1 MKDSFLQHFQNAQI
15 QYEKVGRNTI
25 AYRKFGSGP
34 VLLMVHGWPLSGVTY
49 RYLIPTLEKHFTC
62 IVPDSPGLGETLWE
76 DTSDLKFPVQ
86 ANTFKLFMQ
95 QLMIGKYHI
104 LAHDTGATIA
114 RILAS
119 KQPKAVLSMV
129 ILNTE
134 IMNQRPSP
142 VPLYQTLFKLPGS
155 SWVFKQLLK
164 SKVYV
169 KSPLGLA
176 GCFYDKALI
185 NDEFQHLYLDPII
198 KDKQRLN
205 GVLSYLDAIDWDL
218 VDSLDEIHKKIVAP
232 IQFIWGTKDPF
243 FPIEDA
249 RNLIGLSP
257 KCNGMVEIE
266 DAALMVY
273 EEKPEDVL
281 DAALAFWKQQGF
293 LNANTHEESILKEAV
308 QV

>member
-1 MKDSFLQHFQNAQI
+1 MTDSFLQHFQNAQV

-49 RYLIPTLEKHFTC
+49 RYLIPTLERYFTC

-76 DTSDLKFPVQ
+76 EKSDLKFPVQ

-95 QLMIGKYHI
+95 QLNIGKYHI

-119 KQPKAVLSMV
+119 QEQKSILSMV

-134 IMNQRPSP
+134 IMNHRPSP
-142 VPLYQTLFKLPGS
+142 IPLYQTLFKVPGS
-155 SWVFKQLLK
+155 SWVFKYLLK
-164 SKVYV
+164 SKFYV
-169 KSPLGLA
+169 KSKLGLA
-176 GCFYDKALI
+176 GCFYDKKFI
-185 NDEFQHLYLDPII
+185 NDEFQRLYLDPVIN
-198 KDKQRLN
+198 DKQRRR
-205 GVLSYLDAIDWDL
+205 GVLSYLGAIDWDL

-257 KCNGMVEIE
+257 KCNGMVEV
-266 DAALMVY
+266 DGTALMAY
-273 EEKPEDVL
+273 EEKPEEVL
-281 DAALAFWKQQGF
+281 EAALAFWKEQGF
-293 LNANTHEESILKEAV
+293 VSVNTHVDSILNEAV
-308 QV
+308 PA